1 MNTGM
6 IGADPRALREMAA
19 TFDAA
24 ADTLTSTRTSVQGW
38 VDRADI
44 WRGLDNRQFADG
56 WDTTDS
62 RAIANAA
69 ILLRRYSDTLRA
81 NAEAQDVTS
90 EAGGSLSGSGLFC
103 AEPTGGSDPHSGAA
117 TPSELFEK
125 LHNQDQDSSDGFRI
139 ERITGE
145 DGVERF
151 IVYINGTNQGSEG
164 SLTWGEAVASNFG
177 LATKTQ
183 GSIRQAMLAAG
194 INGDSE
200 VLYVGYSQ
208 GGMIAQNLAASQE
221 FGTGVVLAQGSPRT
235 SATQI
240 GYDVIHINQFGDEV
254 VTGVGL
260 GGIVYDHGN
269 GLHGLVNDK
278 IGYDYVH
285 MPSDLKNISAAAA
298 QDRSSWAHTNM
309 EEYARVTRDFEDS
322 TAQGALKAKA
332 KLAPFLGGI
341 VVSDTK

>member
-1 MNTGM
+1 
-6 IGADPRALREMAA
+6 
-19 TFDAA
+19 
-24 ADTLTSTRTSVQGW
+24 
-38 VDRADI
+38 
-44 WRGLDNRQFADG
+44 
-56 WDTTDS
+56 
-62 RAIANAA
+62 
-69 ILLRRYSDTLRA
+69 
-81 NAEAQDVTS
+81 
-90 EAGGSLSGSGLFC
+90 LSGSGLFC